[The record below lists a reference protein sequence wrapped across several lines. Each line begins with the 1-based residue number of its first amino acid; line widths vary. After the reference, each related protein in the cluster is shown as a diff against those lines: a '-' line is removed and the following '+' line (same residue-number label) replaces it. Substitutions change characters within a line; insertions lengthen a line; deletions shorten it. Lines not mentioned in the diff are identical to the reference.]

1 MKKLIIVTLTLILT
15 AMITG
20 CSTNNDGFKKAVEHD
35 VMNGYGNEVIGTY
48 ITVDANGTEIN
59 EENLLSFYNEYV
71 KDSGY
76 NWVTLKLDNNTGI
89 QFPGSLNFFYYG
101 TLSGDDSVAD
111 ISGEGNVNN
120 DKIEYSKR

>member
-1 MKKLIIVTLTLILT
+1 MKKLVIVTLTLILT
-15 AMITG
+15 TIITG
-20 CSTNNDGFKKAVEHD
+20 CSTNKGGFEKAVEHD
-35 VMNGYGNEVIGTY
+35 VMNGSGNEVIGTY

-59 EENLLSFYNEYV
+59 EENLLAFYNEYV

-76 NWVTLKLDNNTGI
+76 DWVTLKLDNNTGI

-101 TLSGDDSVAD
+101 TLSGDYSVAD